1 MMLDDK
7 NLNLDVLNGLSDEEK
22 AIALEILKELS
33 TSGTSDKLNELKYS
47 DFAEIPVDID
57 TFLDDDLY
65 LGKGI

>member
-1 MMLDDK
+1 MLDDK

>member
-22 AIALEILKELS
+22 AMALEILKELS